1 MFSFS
6 NHSWQFSLKPRPLFE
21 FWRNFR
27 SKSNSCSGIS
37 SSSLSSMFQSHEYGS
52 WALGGEECG
61 DDCLEELFGLFW
73 VDLSEETGVDFGV
86 SGIVLGLAAGFLSGL
101 SGVLSG
107 VLGEDGVVTDGVDGG
122 ALRGAF
128 LRRVFGFPFG
138 S

>member
-1 MFSFS
+1 
-6 NHSWQFSLKPRPLFE
+6 
-21 FWRNFR
+21 
-27 SKSNSCSGIS
+27 
-37 SSSLSSMFQSHEYGS
+37 MFQSHEYGS

-73 VDLSEETGVDFGV
+73 VDLSKEIGVDFGV
-86 SGIVLGLAAGFLSGL
+86 SGIVLGLAADFLSGL

-122 ALRGAF
+122 AFGGAF

-138 S
+138 SWATLGLSDGFGDGGSLGSEPLDPSPSIEVSPSLLNVMVERV

>member
-1 MFSFS
+1 
-6 NHSWQFSLKPRPLFE
+6 
-21 FWRNFR
+21 
-27 SKSNSCSGIS
+27 
-37 SSSLSSMFQSHEYGS
+37 MFQSHEYGS

-73 VDLSEETGVDFGV
+73 VDLSKDTGVDFRV

-107 VLGEDGVVTDGVDGG
+107 VFGGGGVVTDGVDGG
-122 ALRGAF
+122 AFRGAF

-138 S
+138 N

>member
-6 NHSWQFSLKPRPLFE
+6 NHSWQFLLKPRPLFE

-37 SSSLSSMFQSHEYGS
+37 SNSLSSMFHSHEYGS

-73 VDLSEETGVDFGV
+73 VDLSKETGVDFGV
-86 SGIVLGLAAGFLSGL
+86 SAIVLGLAAGFLSRL

-107 VLGEDGVVTDGVDGG
+107 VFGKDGDVTDGV
-122 ALRGAF
+122 AEAIWRG
-128 LRRVFGFPFG
+128 RRRNEGRT
-138 S
+138 